1 MDRRCTEE
9 IFELSNF
16 SICSPSLAPQI
27 SAARNSFKH
36 DKDYYEG
43 LLEYYRHSSSIQ
55 LSRFILLHI
64 LKWNYRFDMFVTPLS
79 PDFALLFLVPLV
91 GNIWNKPSVCWCLQ
105 SYSLHN
111 LYTLSSEGARRCQ
124 LVATLK
130 MYVVGAA
137 ARRVWTRAG
146 NVGSQSLK
154 FHNHRP
160 LLDPSPGW
168 KRLLVLSHNV
178 LLVS

>member
-43 LLEYYRHSSSIQ
+43 LLEYYRHSSIQ

-79 PDFALLFLVPLV
+79 PDFVLLFLVPLV
-91 GNIWNKPSVCWCLQ
+91 SNIWNKESVCWCLQ
-105 SYSLHN
+105 STQSLHA
-111 LYTLSSEGARRCQ
+111 EQG
-124 LVATLK
+124 
-130 MYVVGAA
+130 
-137 ARRVWTRAG
+137 
-146 NVGSQSLK
+146 GSQVLPAGGHIKNVCCWCSGQ
-154 FHNHRP
+154 RP
-160 LLDPSPGW
+160 GGCELELETKVRKD
-168 KRLLVLSHNV
+168 LSFTTY
-178 LLVS
+178 